1 MKKPILLLALLAI
14 IVACRQNNTKKMNP
28 ETNTEVTTYY
38 LIRHAEKDRS
48 DPTTKD
54 PYLTEAG
61 VMRAKNWAK
70 YFDSIPLDRIY
81 STEFHRTQQTVA
93 YTSTN
98 QNIPVEQYDPDRL
111 YTEDFQVQT
120 KGQKVLIVGHSNT
133 TPMFVNAILGEE
145 KYPWMDDSD
154 NASLYIVTMK
164 DGRASVLTVKV
175 DRKN

>member
-1 MKKPILLLALLAI
+1 
-14 IVACRQNNTKKMNP
+14 
-28 ETNTEVTTYY
+28 
-38 LIRHAEKDRS
+38 
-48 DPTTKD
+48 
-54 PYLTEAG
+54 
-61 VMRAKNWAK
+61 
-70 YFDSIPLDRIY
+70 LDRIY
-81 STEFHRTQQTVA
+81 STEFHRTQQTVT

-98 QNIPVEQYDPDRL
+98 QNLPVEQYDPDQL

-154 NASLYIVTMK
+154 NAGLYIVTVE
-164 DGRASVLTVKV
+164 DGRANVLIVKV